1 MDRIWLWMTVG
12 HYKKSI
18 MNFNRTIKVAN
29 REISET
35 APVFIIA
42 EAGVNHNGDII
53 VAKKLIDIAATAG
66 ADAVKFQA
74 FKTEN
79 LILESV
85 QKAPYQKKTT
95 SGSESQYE
103 MLKKLEVTKE
113 QNRDLIAYCK
123 EKEVIFLSTP
133 FDEESIDE
141 LVGLDISAFKVA
153 STDTT
158 NLPFLKKLA
167 KTGKPIF
174 LSTGMSYLSE
184 IELALQEIY
193 PFNKDVVLLQC
204 TANYPIQDN
213 EANLKVLDTFRSVF
227 NMLVGYSDHSLGVGA
242 SPYAIPMGARVVEKH
257 FTIDNSSEGPD
268 HKASL
273 NPVQLREYVKQIRKV
288 EEYMGT
294 FVKMPSFDETK
305 TRKSLQKCLVAACV
319 IKKDESFTEQN
330 IIAKR
335 TGGEGISPLYYK
347 QLLVRKASKTYK
359 INDIIDE

>member
-1 MDRIWLWMTVG
+1 
-12 HYKKSI
+12 

-29 REISET
+29 REISES

-42 EAGVNHNGDII
+42 EAGVNHNGDIK
-53 VAKKLIDIAATAG
+53 VAKKLIDVAVDAG
-66 ADAVKFQA
+66 VDAVKFQT

-95 SGSESQYE
+95 RSSESQYE
-103 MLKKLEVTKE
+103 MLKKLEVTKD
-113 QNRDLIAYCK
+113 QNLELITYCK
-123 EKEVIFLSTP
+123 GKEIIFLSTP

-141 LVGLDISAFKVA
+141 LVELDIPAFKVA
-153 STDTT
+153 STDIT

-167 KTGKPIF
+167 KSGKPIF

-184 IELALQEIY
+184 VEMALQEIY
-193 PFNKDVVLLQC
+193 NYNKDVVLLQC

-213 EANLKVLDTFRSVF
+213 EANLNVLNTFLSHF
-227 NMLVGYSDHSLGVGA
+227 KILVGYSDHTVGTGA

-273 NPVQLREYVKQIRKV
+273 NPVQLKDYVKQIRKV
-288 EEYMGT
+288 EEYMGI
-294 FVKMPSFDETK
+294 FIKIPSFDETK
-305 TRKSLQKCLVAACV
+305 TRKSLQKCLVAACE
-319 IKKDESFTEQN
+319 IKKDQSFTEQN
-330 IIAKR
+330 IVAKR
-335 TGGEGISPLYYK
+335 TGGEGISPLYYN
-347 QLLVRKASKTYK
+347 QLLEKRASKKYNK
-359 INDIIDE
+359 NDIIDE